1 MDLLIAS
8 AASLLL
14 VIFVFLV
21 LENTSHT
28 SIIDFVW
35 CFGVTAASVFY
46 AIYPDAA
53 ITNLGWHLIILQL
66 LWFARLGG
74 MIIYRTLALE
84 KEDGRYRR
92 LRESWG
98 EGYRKKLFRFYIFQG
113 IGIVLFSLPVWSAL
127 LLQTEVTKFG
137 IVGEALCLIGTIGA
151 LSSDWT
157 LTRFRKRPANSGQVC
172 KAGLWRYSRHP
183 NFFFEWLYWLGLA
196 FLGINGPSSL
206 WIFVFPIMV
215 LVFLLFITGVPT
227 VEAQA
232 LRSRKEA
239 YLKYQQTTSMF
250 VPWFPKDL
258 AE

>member
-8 AASLLL
+8 AASFLL
-14 VIFVFLV
+14 VIFVFLLLV
-21 LENTSHT
+21 NTSHT

-35 CFGVTAASVFY
+35 CFGVTCASVFY
-46 AIYPDAA
+46 AIYPDAE
-53 ITNLGWHLIILQL
+53 ITNLGWHLIFLQL

-98 EGYRKKLFRFYIFQG
+98 ERYRRKLFRFYIFQG
-113 IGIVLFSLPVWSAL
+113 FGIVLFSLPVWSAL
-127 LLQTEVTKFG
+127 LLQTEITKFG
-137 IVGEALCLIGTIGA
+137 IVGETLCLIGTIGA
-151 LSSDWT
+151 FASDWT
-157 LTRFRKRPANSGQVC
+157 LTKFRKTPGNSGQVC
-172 KAGLWRYSRHP
+172 KVGLWRYSRHP

-196 FLGINGPSSL
+196 FLGINGANSL
-206 WIFVFPIMV
+206 WIFVFPVMV
-215 LVFLLFITGVPT
+215 LIFLLFITGVPT

-239 YLKYQQTTSMF
+239 YRKYQQATSMF
-250 VPWFPKDL
+250 VPWFPKNL

>member
-1 MDLLIAS
+1 MDLLIAT
-8 AASLLL
+8 AASFLL
-14 VIFVFLV
+14 VIVVFLL

-35 CFGVTAASVFY
+35 CFGVTGASVFY
-46 AIYPDAA
+46 AIYPDAE
-53 ITNLGWHLIILQL
+53 ITNLGWHLIALQL
-66 LWFARLGG
+66 LWFTRLGG

-98 EGYRKKLFRFYIFQG
+98 DRYRQKLFRFYMFQG
-113 IGIVLFSLPVWSAL
+113 FGIILFSLPVWSAL
-127 LLQTEVTKFG
+127 ALQTEITKFG
-137 IVGEALCLIGTIGA
+137 IVGETLCLIGTIGA
-151 LSSDWT
+151 FAADWT
-157 LTRFRKRPANSGQVC
+157 LTKFRKASGNSGQVC

-196 FLGINGPSSL
+196 FLGVNGVNSL
-206 WIFVFPIMV
+206 WVFVFPVMV
-215 LVFLLFITGVPT
+215 LIFLLFITGVPT

-239 YLKYQQTTSMF
+239 YRKYQQTTSVF
-250 VPWFPKDL
+250 VPWFPKNI